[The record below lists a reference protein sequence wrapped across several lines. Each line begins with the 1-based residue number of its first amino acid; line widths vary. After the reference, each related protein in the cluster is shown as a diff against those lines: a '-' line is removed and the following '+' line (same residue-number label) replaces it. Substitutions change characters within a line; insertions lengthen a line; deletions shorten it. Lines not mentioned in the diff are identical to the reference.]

1 MKQRISWQKTIALFM
16 AVIIMVGM
24 MPITAMAAPPANL
37 TWDGEAATLADIA
50 KNTGYDMVGT
60 NGNYKPL
67 YYYYASELWNNGLFL
82 GSNGSFD
89 LDNPLTRAEG
99 VVMTIRLLG
108 KETEAKA
115 ATGPITFTD
124 VPDWAKPYITY
135 AAQNGIAN
143 GYNTTTFGSN
153 DPMTAAQFITL
164 VLRAMGYKDNEDFT
178 WDKSYDKAVEVG
190 LIGQPCHTQYSR
202 SNLFLRDNAAVI
214 AYNAVFKAQTKS
226 GSLLK
231 DTIKMPGKPTSSVPT
246 ATRAEIS
253 LGDEQND
260 GFIIEITNVI
270 VSKPYVTDKGATETG
285 EILVDFTVIS
295 GSGLMTY
302 YITGHS
308 GSTTKFA
315 VDVGEGENY
324 RVSRKY
330 KLSQPFTGTSE
341 PFILTWSGGGETRTI
356 SVANTNM
363 HSKIEVGY

>member
-1 MKQRISWQKTIALFM
+1 MKAMIRLLKTIALTM
-16 AVIIMVGM
+16 AVTLMAGIV
-24 MPITAMAAPPANL
+24 PITAMAAPPANL
-37 TWDGEAATLADIA
+37 TWDGKTATLNEIA
-50 KNTGYDMVGT
+50 KNTGYDMVDA

-67 YYYYASELWNNGLFL
+67 YYYYASELWNNGLLL

-115 ATGPITFTD
+115 STAPITFTD
-124 VPDWAKPYITY
+124 VPDWAKPYISY
-135 AAQNGIAN
+135 AVQNGIASD
-143 GYNTTTFGSN
+143 YNSTTFGSN

-164 VLRAMGYKDNEDFT
+164 ILRAMGYKDNTDFT
-178 WDKSYDKAVEVG
+178 WDKSYDKAVEIG

-214 AYNAVFKAQTKS
+214 AYNALFKAQTKS

-231 DTIKMPGKPTSSVPT
+231 DSIKMPGKPTGSVPT
-246 ATRAEIS
+246 ATRAEIPS
-253 LGDEQND
+253 GNKENG
-260 GFIIEITNVI
+260 GFLIEVTNVI
-270 VSKPYVTDKGATETG
+270 VSKPYVSDKGATETG

-308 GSTTKFA
+308 GSTSKFA
-315 VDVGEGENY
+315 VDVDEGENY
-324 RVSRKY
+324 RISRKY
-330 KLSQPFTGTSE
+330 KLSQPFTGVSE
-341 PFILTWSGGGETRTI
+341 PFILTWSGGGVTREI
-356 SVANTNM
+356 CVSNTNM
-363 HSKIEVGY
+363 HSKIEMIY